1 MKAVVYKGPHKV
13 AIEDVTDPRI
23 EAGTDAIL
31 RITTTGICGSDLH
44 MYDGRT
50 SMEPGAVFG
59 HEPMGVIEE
68 IGNDVALIQKGDRV
82 VVPFNVSCGFCF
94 NCARGFTNACLT
106 MNPDGAGAA
115 YGFVGMGPYRG
126 GQAELLRVPYA
137 DFNCLKLPG
146 EPKDAFE
153 DDFVLLSD
161 VFPTGYHAAQ
171 LAHVMAGSTVA
182 IFGAGPVG
190 LLSAM
195 SALLKGASEVYVVDT
210 VEDRLHKAQ
219 ELGAIPINA
228 THGDPVEQIF
238 KKRMHHH
245 TLESMRPGEEKMAG
259 VMCGIDAVGYQLT
272 DLEHPEHQRP
282 NVVLNELIRLVNPT
296 GHIGV
301 IGVYVSEDPGG
312 MDELAKKGEFPVWFG
327 KAWEKNITI
336 ATGAAPVKRYD
347 AYLRDL
353 IVAGRVKPSTIVSKR
368 VSFNE
373 VPEAYEKFDKRE
385 RGYTKVVIKPY
396 M

>member
-13 AIEDVTDPRI
+13 AVEDVVDPRI

-31 RITTTGICGSDLH
+31 KITTTGICGSDLH

-50 SMEPGAVFG
+50 SIEPGLVFG

-68 IGNDVALIQKGDRV
+68 VGENVALFKKGDRV

-106 MNPDGAGAA
+106 MNPDQAGAA
-115 YGFVGMGPYRG
+115 YGFAGMGPYRG

-146 EPKDAFE
+146 EPGDAFE
-153 DDFVLLSD
+153 DDFVLLAD
-161 VFPTGYHAAQ
+161 VFPTAYHATQ
-171 LAHVMAGSTVA
+171 LAHVQTGSTVA
-182 IFGAGPVG
+182 IFGAGPIG

-195 SALLKGASEVYVVDT
+195 SSLLRGASEVYVVDT
-210 VEDRLHKAQ
+210 VDDRLHKAE

-228 THGDPVEQIF
+228 TKGDPVEQIF
-238 KKRMHHH
+238 KHRMHHL
-245 TLESMRPGEEKMAG
+245 TRESMRPGEEMMAG
-259 VMCGIDAVGYQLT
+259 VMCGIDAVGYQST
-272 DLEHPEHQRP
+272 DLEHPERERP
-282 NVVLNELIRLVNPT
+282 NVVLNELIRVVNPT

-301 IGVYVSEDPGG
+301 IGVYVSQDPGG
-312 MDELAKKGEFPVWFG
+312 IDELAKKGEFPMWFG
-327 KAWEKNITI
+327 KMWEKNIAI
-336 ATGAAPVKRYD
+336 GTGQAPVKRYN
-347 AYLRDL
+347 AFLRDL
-353 IVAGRVKPSTIVSKR
+353 ITAGRAKPSVIVSQH
-368 VSFNE
+368 VSLNDA
-373 VPEAYEKFDKRE
+373 PAAYEKFDKRE
-385 RGYTKVVIKPY
+385 RGYTKVVIRPN